1 MLLHCVAKEGSPGA
15 RDDLGLLGVHV
26 EGICK
31 PWAGGEEGRGESGKG
46 MRCPR
51 GVRGSEGPHWAV
63 SIHRRSWL

>member
-1 MLLHCVAKEGSPGA
+1 
-15 RDDLGLLGVHV
+15 
-26 EGICK
+26 
-31 PWAGGEEGRGESGKG
+31 